1 MTTLK
6 DRQCEPCH
14 NDSAPMERN
23 EALKQ
28 LESLNGWRIESLNG
42 TDRLTKTY
50 KFSQYTKGL
59 EFATAVGSIA
69 EEVGHHPIMTIGWC
83 EVTVDWWTHN
93 INGLHLNDFIMA
105 DRCDHL

>member
-6 DRQCEPCH
+6 NQQCEPCH
-14 NDSAPMERN
+14 NDAPPLGRD
-23 EALKQ
+23 EALKH
-28 LESLNGWRIESLNG
+28 LESLDGWRMESLNG

-59 EFATAVGSIA
+59 DFAVSVGAIA
-69 EEVGHHPIMTIGWC
+69 EEVGHHPVMTIGWC
-83 EVTVDWWTHN
+83 EVVVEWWTHN

-105 DRCDHL
+105 ARCDDL